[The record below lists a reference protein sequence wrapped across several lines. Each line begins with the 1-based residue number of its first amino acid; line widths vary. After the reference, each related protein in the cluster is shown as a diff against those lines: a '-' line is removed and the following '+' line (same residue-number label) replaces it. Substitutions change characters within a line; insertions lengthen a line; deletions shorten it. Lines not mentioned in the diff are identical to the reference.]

1 MLEKECPEKV
11 PQQCCHRAV
20 RACLE
25 GALWDAFG
33 RRLGLLVALLVRFFF
48 SPSPWAPLGA
58 VLAPSSTSWA
68 VFPTVSGRSWVLLEH
83 LGCVESRCER
93 EMRIVRFTIV
103 KPMILRMR
111 EPSKRVLRG
120 LLDASVAIPAHLS
133 KRDRLFATFVRSLAP
148 LGPLLA
154 ASWGVLGRLKIVLG
168 RLGGVLSASWARLS
182 LLRVGMRGDAWAC
195 GRQKLA
201 RNGTFYFEHALATS
215 RQGGAGGFLPFR
227 VFPPVRTE
235 A

>member
-1 MLEKECPEKV
+1 MCRKCFRKSV
-11 PQQCCHRAV
+11 Q
-20 RACLE
+20 
-25 GALWDAFG
+25 
-33 RRLGLLVALLVRFFF
+33 RRSPSNAAIVRFGPASRVLSGTLLDGAWGSWWLFWCAFF
-48 SPSPWAPLGA
+48 FPPSPWAPLGA

-133 KRDRLFATFVRSLAP
+133 KRDRLFATFARSLAP
-148 LGPLLA
+148 LGSLLA
-154 ASWGVLGRLKIVLG
+154 ASWSVLGRLKIVLG
-168 RLGGVLSASWARLS
+168 CLGSVLGASWRPLGC
-182 LLRVGMRGDAWAC
+182 VGPC
-195 GRQKLA
+195 
-201 RNGTFYFEHALATS
+201 
-215 RQGGAGGFLPFR
+215 
-227 VFPPVRTE
+227 
-235 A
+235 